1 MAGMKMSHTSTGN
14 GNGNG
19 NCRCSMR
26 VYYDPFVAEWRG
38 WYSDEHWPIYYGCLS
53 FISVIEKILM

>member
-1 MAGMKMSHTSTGN
+1 MAGMKMRHTST
-14 GNGNG
+14 GNG

-38 WYSDEHWPIYYGCLS
+38 WYSDEHWTAIFCDMD
-53 FISVIEKILM
+53 E